1 MSKWVRVYD
10 PDEKQKTINLV
21 IQEDH
26 CPGLLELLSEL
37 PYRTETP
44 LIRGVLYQWFLLHQ
58 AAGTLEVAVEAAW
71 NGAGGFIA
79 SAHPANLASQA
90 IQPKGKK
97 RSTRQRTFVPKPKG
111 TQGVPESVKAPLPGS
126 DHPEMAPAVTAGE
139 GDVNARVEAQER
151 PSQEG
156 GIGSSAQASFS
167 ETQTLAPEQLAAL
180 IQMGDAFP

>member
-26 CPGLLELLSEL
+26 CPGLLELLCEL

-58 AAGTLEVAVEAAW
+58 AAGTLDVAIEAAW

-79 SAHPANLASQA
+79 SAHPANLATQA
-90 IQPKGKK
+90 IQPKGRK
-97 RSTRQRTFVPKPKG
+97 RTTRQKTFVAKPKG
-111 TQGVPESVKAPLPGS
+111 TQGVPESVGAPLPVS
-126 DHPEMAPAVTAGE
+126 DHPDTAPAVTAGLE
-139 GDVNARVEAQER
+139 RVNAKVEAEER

-156 GIGSSAQASFS
+156 VIGSSAQASFS
-167 ETQTLAPEQLAAL
+167 ETQTLAPEPLAAL
-180 IQMGDAFP
+180 IQLGEAFP